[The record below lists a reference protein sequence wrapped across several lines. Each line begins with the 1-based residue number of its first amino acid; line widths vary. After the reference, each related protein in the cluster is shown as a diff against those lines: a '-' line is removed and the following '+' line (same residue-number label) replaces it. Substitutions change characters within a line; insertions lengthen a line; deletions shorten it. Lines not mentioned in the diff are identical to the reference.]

1 MRVATQCTC
10 GHTNSRGLIMI
21 FLGQQLKTIEDN
33 FWKSAAKVLQ
43 KRGTVFCSVPL
54 LSVPFGFF
62 HFFSFCVAQS
72 MSMQYFSQ
80 RYLTATGGRILVDG
94 DTPICRSSSWSESN
108 HRRKV
113 GSDTPAACANSDLSF
128 DLYAIVLLV
137 CKILLLRRLLVGI
150 VSVHFVGI
158 VCRSQQAKMAV
169 LSPPYKRTKKET
181 GHDIR
186 APPPGEIA

>member
-1 MRVATQCTC
+1 MVRSIGTTNRTSVPSGSMAVRGWSHNNVFSICEMFCARLVCEWPLIARADTQTLAVINVCLPVPT
-10 GHTNSRGLIMI
+10 TKL
-21 FLGQQLKTIEDN
+21 
-33 FWKSAAKVLQ
+33 LQ

-128 DLYAIVLLV
+128 DLYFSIFLLVLLFSMS
-137 CKILLLRRLLVGI
+137 CTRALCARE
-150 VSVHFVGI
+150 SFVHFP
-158 VCRSQQAKMAV
+158 R
-169 LSPPYKRTKKET
+169 
-181 GHDIR
+181 
-186 APPPGEIA
+186 